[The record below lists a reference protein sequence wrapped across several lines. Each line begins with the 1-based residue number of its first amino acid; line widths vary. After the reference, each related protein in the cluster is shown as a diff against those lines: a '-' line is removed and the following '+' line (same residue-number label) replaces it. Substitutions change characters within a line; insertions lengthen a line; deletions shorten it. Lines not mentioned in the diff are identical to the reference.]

1 MVSTSLPMNLYLKV
15 SAKNAEKRRMTMEL
29 KGSRTEKNLQT
40 AFAGESQARY
50 KYTYFASKAKKEG
63 YEQIAAI
70 FLETAENEKEHA
82 KLWFK
87 YLEGGDIK
95 STQENLKAAA
105 EGENYEWTD
114 MYAEFAKV
122 AEEEG
127 FKEIAAKFRGVAA
140 IEKHHEE
147 RYLALLKNVE
157 EGLVFSRD
165 GEMIWKC
172 RNCGH
177 IVVGKKAPGICPVCA
192 HPQAYFE
199 LVGQNY

>member
-40 AFAGESQARY
+40 AFAGESQARN